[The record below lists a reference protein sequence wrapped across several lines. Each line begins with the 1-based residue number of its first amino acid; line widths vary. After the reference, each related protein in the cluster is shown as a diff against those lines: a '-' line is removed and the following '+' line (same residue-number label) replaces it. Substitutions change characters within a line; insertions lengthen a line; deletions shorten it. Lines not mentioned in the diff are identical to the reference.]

1 MVMYFISDYLFSI
14 NIRGVVMA
22 KSFKV
27 ARSARTGKFVKKSYA
42 NKHKSTTV
50 TETMKRSK
58 KGKK

>member
-1 MVMYFISDYLFSI
+1 
-14 NIRGVVMA
+14 MA